1 MTTLHLGDNMDAL
14 RAMPDASIDVVITD
28 PPYGL
33 SKAPDMAVVLA
44 AWLQHGYY
52 EVTGAGFMG
61 KAWDATV
68 PQPAFWR
75 EVLRVLKPGAHCAV
89 FAAPRTQDLMGLAA
103 RLAGFEVR
111 DCLAWV
117 FGSGM
122 PKGPSVDNAI
132 DEHFFSEWLRERPE
146 IKAAYRAELKA
157 APDSQARDE
166 VRSRYKRIAGLER
179 EVVGTRV
186 YPGGHVQNTTVSA
199 PPIGT
204 FVRNV
209 GTVMDTAPATPEA
222 AAWEGW
228 GTGLRPCYEP
238 ILILRKPLAGTV
250 AANVLRYGTGAMNID
265 ACRIER
271 EGENLGSTR
280 KIGPYSSSRT
290 WNVSNTPGVSTG
302 GHPLGGWPGNL
313 IHDGSEEAT
322 AGMPDNAGRGG
333 KRGPKSRAN
342 YGEHYVGEQR
352 ATWRHWERKKN
363 LAERAYD
370 DVGSAARYFPECP
383 WSPEDATR
391 YMYRPKASGSDRDYG
406 LDGWRTIPGHER
418 CDRAE
423 GSAGA
428 NNPRAGGRSEGR
440 NPHPT
445 VKPIA
450 LMRWL
455 VRLLAPPNAT
465 ILDPFMGSGSTGVA
479 ATLEGRGFIGC
490 EMEPEYMEI
499 AQARIRQAER
509 DSEPPPLLAM
519 MDL

>member
-1 MTTLHLGDNMDAL
+1 VTALHLGDNMAAL
-14 RAMPDASIDVVITD
+14 QAMPDASIDVVITD

-33 SKAPDMAVVLA
+33 SAPPDMAAVLA
-44 AWLQHGYY
+44 AWLQDGYHDAK
-52 EVTGAGFMG
+52 GAGFMG

-68 PQPAFWR
+68 PPPAFWR

-111 DCLAWV
+111 DSLAWV

-122 PKGPSVDNAI
+122 PKGPAMDLAI

-146 IKAAYRAELKA
+146 IKATYRAELKA
-157 APDSQARDE
+157 AADSQARDE

-179 EVVGTRV
+179 EVVGFDRSRYRKDSDTN
-186 YPGGHVQNTTVSA
+186 NTYAAHCGQTGIV
-199 PPIGT
+199 
-204 FVRNV
+204 
-209 GTVMDTAPATPEA
+209 TAPATPEA

-228 GTGLRPCYEP
+228 GTGLKPCYEP

-265 ACRIER
+265 ACRIEMGDEYDPTKR
-271 EGENLGSTR
+271 QRQQKANGVVRFGAAGL
-280 KIGPYSSSRT
+280 IGRDI
-290 WNVSNTPGVSTG
+290 
-302 GHPLGGWPGNL
+302 PLYNERGRWPGNL

-322 AGMPDNAGRGG
+322 ARMPDNRKSGG
-333 KRGPKSRAN
+333 RGPKTQAN
-342 YGEHYVGEQR
+342 YSEHYAGEQR
-352 ATWRHWERKKN
+352 ATWRHWVRRRSK
-363 LAERAYD
+363 AESMYD
-370 DVGSAARYFPECP
+370 DGGSAARYFPECP
-383 WSPEDATR
+383 WSPDDATR
-391 YMYRPKASGSDRDYG
+391 YMYCPKASGSDRDYG
-406 LDGWRTIPGHER
+406 LAPN
-418 CDRAE
+418 
-423 GSAGA
+423 S
-428 NNPRAGGRSEGR
+428 

-479 ATLEGRGFIGC
+479 ATLEGRSFIGC